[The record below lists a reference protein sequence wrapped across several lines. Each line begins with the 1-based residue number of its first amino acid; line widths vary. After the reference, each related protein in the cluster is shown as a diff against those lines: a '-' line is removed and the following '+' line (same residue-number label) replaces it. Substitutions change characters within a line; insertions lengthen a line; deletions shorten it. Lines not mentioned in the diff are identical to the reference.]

1 MAETVS
7 WDRLRDLAEFR
18 AEKGCAVSVYLDLD
32 PTTAPTAGDAAT
44 RVNAL
49 LLDGERHA
57 EANSRG
63 LTHDQRVALKQD
75 FVRIREFFANE
86 FQRNGAR
93 GVAVFSAGMDNVWR
107 PQPLIESVPDRVR
120 VGREFHLA
128 PLVPLVGRGEGAI
141 VVFVGRERGEL
152 FRLRSG
158 RLDEIVERTD
168 DVPGRHD
175 QGGWS
180 QSRYQR
186 HIEKLVGEHLKDV
199 AQELERRV
207 RRLRSPKV
215 IVVSSEE
222 TRAEFEEQLSNGAKK
237 AVVGWTS
244 AEAHASPQDL
254 LQLTS
259 PILDEARAKQ
269 EAGLIE
275 RWREGAGRGGRAAS
289 GWAETLEAA
298 SDARVDVLLY
308 EEGSDQEAWQCAA
321 CGRLSA
327 TGGQCPLDGTETD
340 RRDDGLDLT
349 VHQTVAHGGTVWAVT
364 AHEDLGPA
372 EGVGA
377 LLRY

>member
-7 WDRLRDLAEFR
+7 WDGLRELAGFR
-18 AEKGCAVSVYLDLD
+18 AEKGCAISLYLDLD
-32 PTTAPTAGDAAT
+32 PSIAPTAGDAAT
-44 RVNAL
+44 RVSSL
-49 LLDGERHA
+49 LSEGERHS

-75 FVRIREFFANE
+75 FDRIRDYFDNE
-86 FQRNGAR
+86 FDRDGAH
-93 GVAVFSAGMDNVWR
+93 GLAIFSAGLDNVWR
-107 PQPLIESVPDRVR
+107 PRTLIESVPDRVR

-141 VVFVGRERGEL
+141 VAVVGRERGEL

-158 RLDEIVERTD
+158 RLDEIADKTD
-168 DVPGRHD
+168 EVPGRHD

-180 QSRYQR
+180 QSRFQR
-186 HIEKLVGEHLKDV
+186 HIEKLVEEHLREV
-199 AQELERRV
+199 AGELDRRV
-207 RRLRSPKV
+207 RSMRSPKV

-222 TRAEFEEQLSNGAKK
+222 TRAELEELLSTETKN

-244 AEAHASPQDL
+244 AEAHASPREL
-254 LQLTS
+254 LELTS
-259 PILDEARAKQ
+259 PILEKARAKE
-269 EAGLIE
+269 EAELMD

-289 GWAETLEAA
+289 GWSETLEAA

-308 EEGSDQEAWQCAA
+308 EEGSDHEAWQCPA

-327 TGGQCPLDGTETD
+327 SSGRCPLDGTETEQ
-340 RRDDGLDLT
+340 RDDGLDLT

-364 AHEDLGPA
+364 AHQDLGPA